1 MRNIFLSM
9 IDKQMRKGKDYI
21 FDFNDPNAVKNFRE
35 TIHKMFST
43 MSMARSIKN
52 EQLQIGSIPTEKYTL
67 KNPKV
72 SDPMVMLHFHGGGYF
87 SGSAA
92 MYRAFVSNLCDRL
105 HVNAYSISYRLVPEH
120 PYPAAVDDAYVA
132 YKWLLE
138 EELLPAERIFIVGDS
153 VGGGL
158 ALALIHRIRKENF
171 PQPKCALCISP
182 WTDLTLS
189 NNSYKTNRENDSF
202 FNFINLENAAK
213 LYIGKDSAKNPE
225 ISPIFGDFRG
235 FPPIFLQVASTE
247 MLLDDS
253 LVIAE
258 RMKEQGVSV
267 VVDVWDGLFHD
278 FPIFSTMPVLGK
290 VIPEFK
296 KAIGNM
302 KQFLDTHGKGFDIY
316 SERQKAA

>member
-9 IDKQMRKGKDYI
+9 IEKQMRKGKDYI
-21 FDFNDPNAVKNFRE
+21 FDFSDPKAVKNFRE
-35 TIHKMFST
+35 TMHKMFSI
-43 MSMARSIKN
+43 MSMTRSVKN
-52 EQLQIGSIPTEKYTL
+52 EQLQIGSIPMEKYTL
-67 KNPKV
+67 KKPKALE
-72 SDPMVMLHFHGGGYF
+72 PMIMLHLHGGGYF

-92 MYRAFVSNLCDRL
+92 MYRAFVSNLCNKL
-105 HVNAYSISYRLVPEH
+105 HVHAYSISYRLVPEY
-120 PYPAAVDDAYVA
+120 PYPAAVDDAFSA

-158 ALALIHRIRKENF
+158 ALALLFRIRKQNL
-171 PQPKCALCISP
+171 PLPKCAFCISP

-189 NNSYKTNRENDSF
+189 NNSYITNREKDSF
-202 FNFINLENAAK
+202 FNFTNLENAAK

-258 RMKEQGVSV
+258 RMKEHGVSV
-267 VVDVWDGLFHD
+267 TVDVWEGLFHD
-278 FPIFSTMPVLGK
+278 FPIFSTMPVIGK
-290 VIPEFK
+290 FIPEFK
-296 KAIGNM
+296 EAISNM
-302 KQFLDTHGKGFDIY
+302 KQFLDVYGNG
-316 SERQKAA
+316 